1 MGDVLVIGYGN
12 ELRSDDGAGPA
23 TARAVDELR
32 LTGVR
37 TLALPQLTP
46 ELAYDIAEARAVI
59 FVDARP
65 AEGPCAVE
73 VMPLA
78 PSAPRPM
85 GSHASDPQALL
96 ALAQALYGRCPAAWL
111 VAVPAVRFDLGTNLS
126 PVTQAAV
133 AEAVQQIRAWCA
145 RMAAEAAPR

>member
-1 MGDVLVIGYGN
+1 MADVLVIGYGN

-23 TARAVDELR
+23 TARAVDELG
-32 LTGVR
+32 LPGVR
-37 TLALPQLTP
+37 ALALPQLTP
-46 ELAYDIAEARAVI
+46 DLACEIAEARAVI

-73 VMPLA
+73 VLA
-78 PSAPRPM
+78 LVPSAPRPV

-96 ALAQALYGRCPAAWL
+96 ALAHALYGRCPPAWL
-111 VAVPAVRFDLGTNLS
+111 VAVPGAQFDLGTELS

-133 AEAVQQIRAWCA
+133 AEAVQHIQALCRRAATECRQA
-145 RMAAEAAPR
+145 